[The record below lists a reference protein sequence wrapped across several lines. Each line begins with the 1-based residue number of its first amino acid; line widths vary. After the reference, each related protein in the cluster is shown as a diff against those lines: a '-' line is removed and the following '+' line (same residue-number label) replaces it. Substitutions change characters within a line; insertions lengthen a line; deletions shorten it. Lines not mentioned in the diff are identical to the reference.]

1 MMLKENYAFR
11 CLHQGQ
17 ITRHDFW
24 SGAITC
30 VILIFFFL
38 MKKKDL
44 ENLML
49 TGYIKIK
56 RKNVS
61 NLPNELVEIDDRT
74 GTERDFK
81 GINIA

>member
-1 MMLKENYAFR
+1 MIKENYALI
-11 CLHQGQ
+11 CLHQRQ

-24 SGAITC
+24 SGAITR
-30 VILIFFFL
+30 VILIFFIT
-38 MKKKDL
+38 KKKDL

-61 NLPNELVEIDDRT
+61 SLPNELVEIDDRT
-74 GTERDFK
+74 GTERDSK
-81 GINIA
+81 GINMA